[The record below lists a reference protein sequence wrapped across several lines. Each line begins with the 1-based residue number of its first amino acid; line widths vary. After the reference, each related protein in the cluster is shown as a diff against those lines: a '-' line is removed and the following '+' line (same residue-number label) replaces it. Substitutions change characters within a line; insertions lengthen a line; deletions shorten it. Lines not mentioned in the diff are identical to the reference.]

1 MDLISE
7 EICQGDLLVADSILR
22 TLLNAG
28 IKRIETIKPIN
39 PSKKTVSGAEVTWA
53 NQPVSK
59 MPIGCIPW
67 NAIA

>member
-1 MDLISE
+1 MTHADDLFT
-7 EICQGDLLVADSILR
+7 CDSILL

-28 IKRIETIKPIN
+28 IKRMETIRPIK
-39 PSKKTVSGAEVTWA
+39 PSKKTVSGAEVTCA

-67 NAIA
+67 KAIT